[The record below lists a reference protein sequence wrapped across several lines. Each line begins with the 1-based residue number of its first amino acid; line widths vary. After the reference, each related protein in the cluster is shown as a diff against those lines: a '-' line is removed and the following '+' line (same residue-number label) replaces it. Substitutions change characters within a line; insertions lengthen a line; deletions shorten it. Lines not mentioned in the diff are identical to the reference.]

1 LTNPHLVSEN
11 GIEQT
16 DNRIFSVFT
25 EDEKTQIIDTQ
36 FEMMQKK
43 FMKPDYG
50 DKQFY
55 HDDTLDVV
63 VQKLRAKYGQMKGF
77 IDNLVEEENENENQL
92 RKENEKLNQQF
103 KSKSTTENIK

>member
-1 LTNPHLVSEN
+1 MTNPHLVSEN

-25 EDEKTQIIDTQ
+25 EDEKTQIIDSQ
-36 FEMMQKK
+36 FEIMQKK
-43 FMKPDYG
+43 FMKPDNG
-50 DKQFY
+50 DKQY
-55 HDDTLDVV
+55 NDDTLDCV

-77 IDNLVEEENENENQL
+77 IDNLVEEEKENQMK
-92 RKENEKLNQQF
+92 KENDKLTQQF